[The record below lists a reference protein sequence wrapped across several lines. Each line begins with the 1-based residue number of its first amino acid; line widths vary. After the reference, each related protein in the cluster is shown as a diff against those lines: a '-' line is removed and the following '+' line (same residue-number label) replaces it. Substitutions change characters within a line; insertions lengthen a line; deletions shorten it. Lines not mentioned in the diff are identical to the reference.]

1 MGKIKV
7 LVVDDSMVIRQLLKQ
22 MINAESDMEVVG
34 TAADPIIAR
43 DKIKHLN
50 PDVITLD
57 IEMPRM
63 DGITFLRNLMRL
75 RPMPVIMISTLTE
88 AGAAITMESL
98 NIGAFDFVP
107 KPKENLGKGLE
118 KYAEDVTSKIRASL
132 KANIRELERRSQIN
146 GEESIK
152 AVQKIADYAPRA
164 GQLIAIGASTGGTEA
179 IKEVLLRL
187 PANCP
192 PIIITQHI
200 PEKFSRS
207 YAARMNTTCS
217 MIVHEADAGQKL
229 MPGHVYI
236 APGGRHLVIK
246 KSGNG
251 LVTALQDSDPV
262 NRHRPSVEVMFD
274 SIIAC
279 GLKNTVGVMLT
290 GMGADGADAMFRL
303 KEYGCHTII
312 QDEDSCVVW
321 GMPGSVFKLNGHNEI
336 TPLLKIPERLLA
348 LTNRRTDK
356 VSIKS
361 AG

>member
-1 MGKIKV
+1 VGKIKV

-22 MINAESDMEVVG
+22 MINAEDDMEVVG

-43 DKIKHLN
+43 DKIKHLR

-98 NIGAFDFVP
+98 DIGAFDFVP
-107 KPKENLGKGLE
+107 KPKDNLGKGLE

-132 KANIRELERRSQIN
+132 TANVRELERRSQKSSQ
-146 GEESIK
+146 EKVK
-152 AVQKIADYAPRA
+152 AVQKISDYAPRA
-164 GQLIAIGASTGGTEA
+164 GQVIAIGASTGGTEA

-192 PIIITQHI
+192 PIVVTQHI
-200 PEKFSRS
+200 PEKFSAS

-217 MIVHEADAGQKL
+217 MIVHEAKPNQKL

-236 APGGRHLVIK
+236 APGGQHLLIK
-246 KSGNG
+246 KTSNG
-251 LVTALQDSDPV
+251 LVTALQDGDEV
-262 NRHRPSVEVMFD
+262 NRHKPSIEVMFD

-279 GLKNTVGVMLT
+279 GLKNTVAVMLT
-290 GMGADGADAMFRL
+290 GMGADGADAMLRM
-303 KEYGCHTII
+303 KEFGCHTII

-321 GMPGSVFKLNGHNEI
+321 GMPGAVFKLNGHNEVK
-336 TPLLKIPERLLA
+336 PLLQIPGRLLA
-348 LTNRRTDK
+348 LTNRRADK
-356 VSIKS
+356 ELIKS
-361 AG
+361 TG

>member
-22 MINAESDMEVVG
+22 MINAEDDMEVVG

-63 DGITFLRNLMRL
+63 DGITFLRNIMRL

-98 NIGAFDFVP
+98 DIGAFDFVP

-118 KYAEDVTSKIRASL
+118 KYAADVTSKIRASL
-132 KANIRELERRSQIN
+132 KANVRELERRSQKTST
-146 GEESIK
+146 EKVK
-152 AVQKIADYAPRA
+152 AIQKVNDYAPRV
-164 GQLIAIGASTGGTEA
+164 GQIIAIGASTGGTEA
-179 IKEVLLRL
+179 IKDVLLRL

-192 PIIITQHI
+192 PIVVTQHI
-200 PEKFSRS
+200 PEKFSAS

-217 MIVHEADAGQKL
+217 MIVHEAVANQKL

-236 APGGRHLVIK
+236 APGGKHLLVK
-246 KSGNG
+246 KTSNG
-251 LVTALQDSDPV
+251 LITALQEGDDV
-262 NRHRPSVEVMFD
+262 NRHKPSVEVMFD

-279 GLKNTVGVMLT
+279 GLKNTVAVMLT
-290 GMGADGADAMFRL
+290 GMGADGADSMLRM
-303 KEYGCHTII
+303 KEFGCHTII
-312 QDEDSCVVW
+312 QDEESSVVW
-321 GMPGSVFKLNGHNEI
+321 GMPGAVFKINGHNEMK
-336 TPLLKIPERLLA
+336 PLLKVPERLLA
-348 LTNRRTDK
+348 LTNRRVDK
-356 VSIKS
+356 GSIKS
-361 AG
+361 TG